1 MYLYIYTYIHKYI
14 HNTYIYSF
22 YMYIQICIYIYIV
35 YVYTYTFVNTHM
47 YIHICICI
55 CVSICISVHVL
66 YIYIYILKNRWLP
79 CQILTTYKKRRASQL
94 TQARRGQCRSR
105 AATNETKTLGFWSAK
120 YRGVFSVDLES
131 YLIIFRFKDERSWN
145 YGERSWNYGERSRE
159 WSRSFKISD
168 FRYVRMNIHT
178 SCFDMKKQSARV
190 LMHSQ
195 SPLFVVLSQYG

>member
-1 MYLYIYTYIHKYI
+1 
-14 HNTYIYSF
+14 
-22 YMYIQICIYIYIV
+22 
-35 YVYTYTFVNTHM
+35 M
-47 YIHICICI
+47 YIHICIY
-55 CVSICISVHVL
+55 VYAFLSAFL
-66 YIYIYILKNRWLP
+66 YMYIYIYILKNRWLP

-145 YGERSWNYGERSRE
+145 YGERSWE

-168 FRYVRMNIHT
+168 FRYLRMNIHT
-178 SCFDMKKQSARV
+178 SCFDMKKQGARV

-195 SPLFVVLSQYG
+195 SPLFVVLSQYD